1 MFCFPLLDDNF
12 LNFLLQTI
20 QLPVDQAVLTSFVL
34 PDSKN
39 YKYSWELVYPLN
51 QVDIGN
57 IEGLNKDQVK

>member
-1 MFCFPLLDDNF
+1 M
-12 LNFLLQTI
+12 
-20 QLPVDQAVLTSFVL
+20 DQAVLTSFVL